1 MQTSL
6 LKRRTSIFRSN
17 DCRWKSA
24 QATRYFETNQ
34 ASPFPLQILFPSGAT
49 LYYGRVSPNDIPAV
63 VNQTILNGKIV
74 AGLLR
79 GGNNI
84 VRDELRKDS
93 TQVSDKTCN
102 KKGKTLL
109 DW

>member
-1 MQTSL
+1 LILS
-6 LKRRTSIFRSN
+6 RSGV
-17 DCRWKSA
+17 S
-24 QATRYFETNQ
+24 
-34 ASPFPLQILFPSGAT
+34 SQILFPSGAT

-79 GGNNI
+79 GGNNV
-84 VRDELRKDS
+84 VRDELRNDS
-93 TQVSDKTCN
+93 TEATDKTCT

-109 DW
+109 EW

>member
-1 MQTSL
+1 MQTLPRSKGGHRYSGVMIVSGSRNNSL
-6 LKRRTSIFRSN
+6 ATLKLSSLYI
-17 DCRWKSA
+17 
-24 QATRYFETNQ
+24 
-34 ASPFPLQILFPSGAT
+34 PLQILFPSGAT

-79 GGNNI
+79 GGNNV
-84 VRDELRKDS
+84 VRDELRGDL
-93 TQVSDKTCN
+93 TEVPDKICN

-109 DW
+109 EW